1 MAEDGGQWQGH
12 AGGRYSRPP
21 SHAQVGSGHYSRPP
35 SHLSGNGHWNH
46 NSRPPSTAQRGDHA
60 TQYFQQQSNSGNN
73 YSRPPSNAQPY
84 DYGNAYA
91 GNSRPPSQFQ
101 GAGYNGG
108 SSRPPSHT
116 EVPQSHSHRRLET
129 PMSQNTA
136 MPTPNAPLKQS
147 HPGRSII
154 GANGIQD
161 HNLYKAAT
169 RKMTNAQVRKGHM
182 FATSGIE
189 PDIELNYSP
198 RTVNKLIGSHNRRQ
212 DILDRRLSTAA
223 RRSQNTGQYTKPIVI
238 DQSPRQEHRG
248 QSRHVINGGTTSF
261 RNPILD
267 RTPAPTSTIAPR
279 KYIDRV
285 NGRFN
290 PKASFELAIER
301 PMAKKNHKSEYRSAH
316 TYQYNDHELTCNQS
330 IRRAYR

>member
-1 MAEDGGQWQGH
+1 MQAGNGQ
-12 AGGRYSRPP
+12 YSRPP
-21 SHAQVGSGHYSRPP
+21 SN
-35 SHLSGNGHWNH
+35 LLGNQYGGNYAP
-46 NSRPPSTAQRGDHA
+46 PPSTAQRSDC
-60 TQYFQQQSNSGNN
+60 TNDYYQQQNNYGNN
-73 YSRPPSNAQPY
+73 YSRPPSNAQPS
-84 DYGNAYA
+84 DYHDSYGR
-91 GNSRPPSQFQ
+91 NSRPTSQFR
-101 GAGYNGG
+101 GEGYNGG
-108 SSRPPSHT
+108 VSRPPSHI
-116 EVPQSHSHRRLET
+116 EVPQSQPHRRLET
-129 PMSQNTA
+129 PMYQNTST
-136 MPTPNAPLKQS
+136 PTPNAPLKQN

-161 HNLYKAAT
+161 HKLYKSAT

-198 RTVNKLIGSHNRRQ
+198 RTVNKLVDSHHKRQ
-212 DILDRRLSTAA
+212 DTLDRRMSTAA
-223 RRSQNTGQYTKPIVI
+223 RRKHSTVGYTKPIVI

-248 QSRHVINGGTTSF
+248 HSRHIINGGTTSF

-301 PMAKKNHKSEYRSAH
+301 PMAKKSHKREYRRFHSNTIAM
-316 TYQYNDHELTCNQS
+316 N
-330 IRRAYR
+330 